1 MKLSEFDFELPEELI
16 AQHPVE
22 KRDTSRLMVV
32 NRENGNI
39 EHRHFYDILDYL
51 KPGDVLVRNNTKVIP
66 ARLFGIKEETNGHVE
81 VLLLKELKKDTWEC
95 LCGNARIIKMNTV
108 ITFGE
113 GLLKAKCIEI
123 KDEGIRVFEMMYD
136 GIFYEILDQLGT
148 MPLPPYIKEKLED
161 KNRYQTV
168 YAKIEGSA
176 AAPTAGLHFTE
187 EINQKI
193 KDKGIEILDVCLHVG
208 LGTFRPVKEE
218 NVLKVDSFL
227 NHQMDIHLFEQ
238 MGEEFKRRFKDKPIN
253 KILTIEA
260 SGIGIAC
267 IVAKYFDAPVV
278 FAKKTKSINIEGEM
292 YIAEVESFTHKC
304 KNQVIV
310 SKKFLSPDDHVLII
324 DDFLA
329 NGCALQGLISIV
341 LESGASVEGIGIAIE
356 KGFQSGGRIIRNL
369 GYHLE
374 SLAIV
379 DSMDA
384 SNSTIVFHEQ

>member
-95 LCGNARIIKMNTV
+95 LCGNARIVKMNTV

-123 KDEGIRVFEMMYD
+123 KDEGIRVFEMIYD

-208 LGTFRPVKEE
+208 LGTFRPVNVENINDHKMHSEFYMMSKETAE
-218 NVLKVDSFL
+218 VLKQTRKNNKKIISVGTTSTRTL
-227 NHQMDIHLFEQ
+227 ETIMNLY
-238 MGEEFKRRFKDKPIN
+238 GEFKECSGWTDIFIYPGYEFKAIDALITNFHLPKSTLMMLVSALAGKENIMKAYKIAVEEKYRF
-253 KILTIEA
+253 
-260 SGIGIAC
+260 
-267 IVAKYFDAPVV
+267 F
-278 FAKKTKSINIEGEM
+278 
-292 YIAEVESFTHKC
+292 SF
-304 KNQVIV
+304 
-310 SKKFLSPDDHVLII
+310 
-324 DDFLA
+324 
-329 NGCALQGLISIV
+329 G
-341 LESGASVEGIGIAIE
+341 
-356 KGFQSGGRIIRNL
+356 
-369 GYHLE
+369 
-374 SLAIV
+374 
-379 DSMDA
+379 DSMF
-384 SNSTIVFHEQ
+384 IK